1 MSTAEA
7 AHEMDEAY
15 FLADLTSYSS
25 STRCI
30 SDQVS
35 VDGRLELL

>member
-7 AHEMDEAY
+7 VHEMGEAH
-15 FLADLTSYSS
+15 FLVDLTSYSS